1 MIDDMAG
8 EVEESFSINFQANS
22 IHSGSISFG
31 RFETEPLS
39 WERRSSFSHNRYL
52 EEVEKCSKPGLVTQK
67 KAYFEAHCKEK
78 GLFGF
83 IPSGGHDKSD
93 RANCENKGSEGMS
106 NHEGFDSN
114 DDVHYVQYDEMS
126 REDFD
131 SNENTHSVQLEKNF
145 QEPNE
150 DDFYIQFDQ
159 RFQEDFGADV
169 ASNYVEIEERSQEE
183 FVHKHNGSD
192 YHGDYE
198 MITCERE
205 YVIRECPI
213 VSVSS
218 LQTESPMNSSNY
230 LEDFTHKDI
239 TLDEACRFENETRNI
254 LLVSYEGVTEAKKDD
269 ETANDDEFSRST
281 SMTVNEPAHGV
292 DRAILHDP
300 VNPSPKETKTK
311 PSLNFEVKNI
321 QVRKSSSSRSSK
333 DPAKYHGRES
343 PRRTTMGKNSSKPAT
358 PTTRSLSRTTKEVS
372 KVPESLIHE
381 RKSDKVSRVKK
392 DAESQATVLK
402 TNSKGIQ
409 EAERS
414 NRTFNTTKSDGK
426 PKAAAFNFKCSE
438 RAERRKEFY
447 LKLEEKLHAKE
458 AEMNQIQAISQEK
471 KEADIKKLRKS
482 LTFKATPMPSFYRT
496 NSPSQSQGNKAVSS
510 NTRSSKAQNQP
521 KCSGSEAAVSL
532 PSKSKT
538 RSDQSSC
545 EYVTSNEQYSILV
558 EECSQTNVS
567 KASRTISPA
576 PSTSQSCGP
585 NPATNNRLSGEK
597 EQAKVTLQKHRV
609 SESSKGAKRQD
620 NEGKDS
626 DQTQKTSK
634 HRFEIMRNS
643 SSRGGNLTVRVAS

>member
-1 MIDDMAG
+1 MTVVALD
-8 EVEESFSINFQANS
+8 SSLPNLQADS

-52 EEVEKCSKPGLVTQK
+52 EEVEKCSKSGLVTQK

-93 RANCENKGSEGMS
+93 RANCENKGSEGKS
-106 NHEGFDSN
+106 NQEGFDSN

-131 SNENTHSVQLEKNF
+131 SDENTHCVQIEKNF

-254 LLVSYEGVTEAKKDD
+254 LLVSNGGITEAKKDN

-300 VNPSPKETKTK
+300 VNPCPKETKTE

-343 PRRTTMGKNSSKPAT
+343 PRRTNMGKNSSKPAT
-358 PTTRSLSRTTKEVS
+358 PTTQSLCRTTTKEVS

-381 RKSDKVSRVKK
+381 RKSDKVSRIKK

-482 LTFKATPMPSFYRT
+482 LNFKATPMPSFYRT
-496 NSPSQSQGNKAVSS
+496 NSSSQSQGNKAVSR

-545 EYVTSNEQYSILV
+545 EYVTSNERYSILV

-576 PSTSQSCGP
+576 PSTSQSCRP

-597 EQAKVTLQKHRV
+597 DRAKVTLQKHRV

-643 SSRGGNLTVRVAS
+643 SSSGGNLTVRVAS